1 MGRAALAA
9 AGVGTKNR
17 RRFPGMT
24 ELLDQIQALLAQPA
38 RDLDRI
44 ERTLTDG
51 YAQALTLEAERAR
64 LERRGMEA
72 VQGIEGG
79 DAAKQAG
86 ELAAL
91 SRRLEGNQDDLS
103 ALRAVLGKL
112 RRHAEVARVGTPTR

>member
-1 MGRAALAA
+1 
-9 AGVGTKNR
+9 
-17 RRFPGMT
+17 MT

-64 LERRGMEA
+64 LERRVMEA

-79 DAAKQAG
+79 DAAKKAR